1 MSEIKDKVIAI
12 TGGSKGLGLATARR
26 LREAGARLAL
36 LARDEAGLAK
46 AAAELGGEV
55 LTVSVD
61 VGDQAAVQAAFARI
75 DAHFGGLDGLVNNAG
90 LARPRA
96 IEHIRPDE
104 LMLQIN
110 TNFVGTVYCSQAAI
124 PLMRKRGGGLIVNL
138 SSATA
143 RFTGEMGH
151 LSVYAATKAAVDV
164 FSRELRDEC
173 TRDQIGVT
181 VICPGAAVSDFG
193 AGWEFE
199 PFKEA
204 LNDWARKGPMS
215 DGFMDADDVA
225 RAIAHCF
232 SYPAGVTVDD
242 MVVKPHRPSPK
253 FTL

>member
-1 MSEIKDKVIAI
+1 MLKDKIIAV
-12 TGGSKGLGLATARR
+12 TGGSKGLGLATCKR
-26 LREAGARLAL
+26 LVEGGAKLAI

-46 AAAELGGEV
+46 AASDLGGEV
-55 LTVSVD
+55 FTVSVD
-61 VGDQAAVQAAFARI
+61 VANQAAVREAFGKI
-75 DAHFGGLDGLVNNAG
+75 EAHFGGLDGLVNNAG

-96 IEHIRPDE
+96 IEHLQPDE

-124 PLMRKRGGGLIVNL
+124 PLMRRRGGGLIINL

-173 TRDQIGVT
+173 TRDNIGVT
-181 VICPGAAVSDFG
+181 VVCPGAAVTDFG

-199 PFKEA
+199 AFKAA
-204 LNDWARKGPMS
+204 LNDWASKGPTS
-215 DGFMDADDVA
+215 DGFMEADDVA

-232 SYPAGVTVDD
+232 TYPAGVTVDD
-242 MVVKPHRPSPK
+242 LVVKPHRPSAK